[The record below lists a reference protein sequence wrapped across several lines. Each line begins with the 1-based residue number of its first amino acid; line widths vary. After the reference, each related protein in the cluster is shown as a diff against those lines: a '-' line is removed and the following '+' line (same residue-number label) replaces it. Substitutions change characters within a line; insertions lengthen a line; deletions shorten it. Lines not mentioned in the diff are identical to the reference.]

1 MTATFPNHLPLPTV
15 QGYKIKPDDA
25 ILRTDMESGLARQRR
40 RFTQTPSKINVRW
53 LMNQEQFS
61 LFEAW
66 YKYHAK
72 EGAEWFLIS
81 LLGGLGLLQQEARFI
96 KQFEASLFNGILWE
110 ITSELEIR
118 DRPTLSEGALN
129 ILLDSDYLKLE
140 KTINRLHGLINTT
153 FPNNRKVS

>member
-1 MTATFPNHLPLPTV
+1 MTATFPKHLPLPTV

-25 ILRTDMESGLARQRR
+25 ILRTDMEAGLARQRR

-81 LLGGLGLLQQEARFI
+81 LLGGLGLLEQEARFI

-129 ILLDSDYLKLE
+129 ILLDSNYLKLE

-153 FPNNRKVS
+153 FPNNMKG

>member
-1 MTATFPNHLPLPTV
+1 MNAIFPKHLPLPTV

-25 ILRTDMESGLARQRR
+25 ILRTDMEAGLARQRR
-40 RFTQTPSKINVRW
+40 RFSQTPSKISVRW

-81 LLGGLGLLQQEARFI
+81 LLGGLGLLEQEARFI
-96 KQFEASLFNGILWE
+96 KQFEASLFNGTLWE

-118 DRPTLSEGALN
+118 DRPTLSEGALD
-129 ILLDSDYLKLE
+129 ILLDSDPMKLMGTVE
-140 KTINRLHGLINTT
+140 KLHFLIHTYI
-153 FPNNRKVS
+153 PNKLRR